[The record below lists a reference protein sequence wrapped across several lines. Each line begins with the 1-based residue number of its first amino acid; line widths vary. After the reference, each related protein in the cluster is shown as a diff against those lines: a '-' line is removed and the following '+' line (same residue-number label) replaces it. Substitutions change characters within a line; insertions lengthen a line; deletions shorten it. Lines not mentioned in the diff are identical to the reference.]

1 MRKKLTATICVFSG
15 FLICVSMLIS
25 SVLAATTATATITAS
40 VTYTPA
46 IQAKIWITDNDPE
59 SANFE
64 TTKKEFLI
72 FNNADATGL
81 AQGVTMTNGIISIP
95 DLEDSESGTTFT
107 ITVQNFSKGIDG
119 NNTTSDAMYFGLFV
133 GGNTEISVTTKDP
146 NTQATTTTKVPV
158 TDGDFV
164 TSEIVGSTGTY
175 QPVQDGPTYATTLV
189 EASGTASLQV
199 TPTIVIPGTIEFDIL
214 LYGGA

>member
-46 IQAKIWITDNDPE
+46 IQAKIWITDDDPE
-59 SANFE
+59 SA
-64 TTKKEFLI
+64 EFDAQKYLI
-72 FNNADATGL
+72 FNNTGKGDAPV
-81 AQGVTMTNGIISIP
+81 ASMDANGIIS
-95 DLEDSESGTTFT
+95 LANTKLNNSESGTIFT
-107 ITVQNFSKGIDG
+107 ITVENFSTGID
-119 NNTTSDAMYFGLFV
+119 NDAEVDDITFGLFV
-133 GGNTEISVTTKDP
+133 GGNTKINVTTEDP
-146 NTQATTTTKVPV
+146 DTQEKTTTEELV

-164 TSEIVGSTGTY
+164 TSEIVGSSGTY
-175 QPVQDGPTYATTLV
+175 KPVQDGPTYATIPVT
-189 EASGTASLQV
+189 ASGTASLQV
-199 TPTIVIPGTIEFDIL
+199 TPTIVVPGTIQFDIL